1 MNLWQ
6 KKPYF
11 YLMIKIK
18 PQNPKGVRDY
28 LPAENAKREYI
39 IGVIRKYFELYGF
52 YSIYNP
58 VFERLETLQGKYG
71 DEGDKLLF
79 KILNSGDY
87 LDEKGLE
94 IIENKPI
101 QFGKLTQEISSKG
114 LRYDHTVPL
123 ARFVSQHQNDLTF
136 PFKRYVIG
144 PVWRAD
150 RPQKGR
156 YQEFFQCDADFV
168 GSKGLVGDVEMITL
182 IDNVFSELNLKVDIK
197 INNRKIYNGIC
208 EELGIDENQITA
220 VSTILD
226 KWDKIGEEKVIEE
239 ISKLI
244 SEEKTSKLIK
254 ILSINLID
262 ELSMQLATDN
272 SQLKE
277 GIEELNYIFKHSKS
291 PNLKFDLRLL
301 RGLDYYTGTV
311 LEMATTEME
320 YGSIGGGG
328 RYDNLTEMFGL
339 KDMSGIGISFGLDR
353 VYDVMTELNR
363 FPSEENKKKILI
375 LNLTDNA
382 LDQYY
387 SLLTEIRSAGLVVD
401 LYPTIAKMDKQLT
414 YADKSGYTHAILIG
428 EDELTKNQAQ
438 IKNLKLR
445 SQNSVDFKEIGSAIE
460 QN

>member
-1 MNLWQ
+1 ML
-6 KKPYF
+6 
-11 YLMIKIK
+11 KIK

-28 LPAENAKREYI
+28 LPLENQRREYI
-39 IGVIRKYFELYGF
+39 ISVIKKHFELYGF
-52 YSIYNP
+52 QSIYNP

-123 ARFVSQHQNDLTF
+123 ARFVSQHQNELTF

-156 YQEFFQCDADFV
+156 YQEFFQCDADIV
-168 GSKGLVGDVEMITL
+168 GSKGLVSDVEMITL
-182 IDNVFSELNLKVDIK
+182 IDSVFKELNLKVEIK

-208 EELGIDENQITA
+208 EEVGIAENHITS

-226 KWDKIGEEKVIEE
+226 KWDKIGEEKVKEE
-239 ISKLI
+239 LLQLIGNEATDKLTSVLAAQSPEELKSKLI
-244 SEEKTSKLIK
+244 TNNSKLTEG
-254 ILSINLID
+254 LS
-262 ELSMQLATDN
+262 
-272 SQLKE
+272 
-277 GIEELNYIFKHSKS
+277 ELNYIFTHSKS
-291 PNLKFDLRLL
+291 ENLKFDLKLL

-311 LEMATTEME
+311 LEMVSTEMV

-328 RYDNLTEMFGL
+328 RYDDLTELFGL

-353 VYDVMTELNR
+353 VYDVMTELKR
-363 FPSEENKKKILI
+363 FPENAEGKKALI
-375 LNLTDNA
+375 LNLTEA
-382 LDQYY
+382 ATSQYFT
-387 SLLTEIRSAGLVVD
+387 LLSEIRSEGKIVD
-401 LYPTIAKMDKQLT
+401 LYPTIVKMDKQLT
-414 YADKSGYTHAILIG
+414 FADKAGYSYAIIIG
-428 EDELTKNQAQ
+428 ENELNNNQVT
-438 IKNLKLR
+438 IKDLKQR
-445 SQNSVDFKEIGSAIE
+445 QQATIDNSQLLDAL
-460 QN
+460 